1 MSKTMKKRISR
12 KQLNSHFKPQV
23 ALPGFTSLRSQKFH
37 PGLVGLNI
45 DHLIRDFS
53 HSLTGAYTT
62 WRKITDTIFSKRALI
77 GATLVTS
84 TLLGTSSTQEY
95 KKAVF
100 PNGTILSSQE
110 NVFQMTASIVA
121 DNVPNFQWPFLG
133 GLSTNYSRWH
143 PGIDMPKP
151 KGTPIKP
158 IAEGHVISVE
168 NGRFGYGKSVVV
180 EHSSGYA
187 SRYAHLSKIDVKV
200 GDTVTTDTTLGGVGN
215 TGRSTG
221 NHLHLEIYENG
232 RTLSPKNLLPAQNT
246 VITAN
251 K

>member
-1 MSKTMKKRISR
+1 MLNKRISR
-12 KQLNSHFKPQV
+12 RQLNSHLRPQV
-23 ALPGFTSLRSQKFH
+23 ILPGFTSLRSQKFH
-37 PGLVGLNI
+37 PYLVGLNI
-45 DHLIRDFS
+45 DHLASDFS
-53 HSLTGAYTT
+53 HSLAGAYTAWT
-62 WRKITDTIFSKRALI
+62 KITNTIFSKRSLI
-77 GATLVTS
+77 GATLVTLL
-84 TLLGTSSTQEY
+84 LLGGSSTPEY

-110 NVFQMTASIVA
+110 NIFQMTVAIVV

-133 GLSTNYSRWH
+133 GISTNYSRWH

-158 IAEGHVISVE
+158 IASGRVISVE

-200 GDTVTTDTTLGGVGN
+200 GDTVSTDTSLGGVGS

-221 NHLHLEIYENG
+221 NHLHMEIYENG
-232 RTLSPKNLLPAQNT
+232 RTLNPKNILPAQNS